1 LQSSLQRKGGEA
13 VHRDL
18 CALLLI
24 ALLGPVCV
32 LAATSD
38 HFRVRSTADLVEIC
52 STPAT
57 DFLYGAAMGFC
68 HGYAVGA
75 YQYYQ
80 ATVAG
85 PAGKPFVCLPAA
97 PPPTRTEG
105 LQMFVAWARENP
117 QHMGE
122 PAVDSLFRW
131 LVATWPCRK

>member
-1 LQSSLQRKGGEA
+1 MRRNLFALMLLMSLVPIGA
-13 VHRDL
+13 
-18 CALLLI
+18 
-24 ALLGPVCV
+24 

-52 STPAT
+52 STPAN
-57 DFLYGAAMGFC
+57 DSLYAAAIGFC
-68 HGYAVGA
+68 HGYAIGA

-85 PAGKPFVCLPAA
+85 PEAKPFACLPAT

-122 PAVDSLFRW
+122 PAVETFFRW
-131 LVATWPCRK
+131 LVSKWPCRK

>member
-1 LQSSLQRKGGEA
+1 MRGNLFALMLLMSLVPIGA
-13 VHRDL
+13 
-18 CALLLI
+18 
-24 ALLGPVCV
+24 

-52 STPAT
+52 STPAN
-57 DFLYGAAMGFC
+57 DSLYAAAIGFC
-68 HGYAVGA
+68 HGYAIGA

-85 PAGKPFVCLPAA
+85 PEAKPFACLPAT

-122 PAVDSLFRW
+122 PAVETFFRW
-131 LVATWPCRK
+131 LVSKWPCRK